1 VKVLLLELRLAWFS
15 LVEHRRRSAL
25 LGAAIAAV
33 AALFVLLTSLAAG
46 INQTLFES
54 ALTLASGHINVGGFY
69 KVSPGQAFP
78 LLTGYEKV
86 AELAGRLP
94 EVESVVQR
102 GRGFGKL
109 VAETA
114 ATDAALVGVDV
125 ATEPRLSQQLVV
137 VQGNLAELRQ
147 PRTLLLFEGQAKN
160 LKVGV
165 GDAITVVS
173 QTARGV
179 SNTMDCRVGA
189 IAKDLG
195 MLSSFTALTSVESLR
210 ELLQLRPDVTGVL
223 QIRIKERY
231 LNDLPRITDDLRATL
246 TGAGYPIL
254 ASDPGA
260 FFEKL
265 ESVARS
271 GWTGQKLDIST
282 WEEEISFLKPSFV
295 ALQALSSLLITVLLG
310 VTIAGVMNSLWIATR
325 ERTREI
331 GTLRAIGMQRGAV
344 ARMFLLEA
352 AQLGLLASTFGV
364 ALGSGA
370 VAWLNHAGLHVPL
383 SMQLFLMRDTLRL
396 SLEPKTLLLALAL
409 LTLSAALA
417 ALYPSLR
424 AARLRPMSAMTHLS

>member
-1 VKVLLLELRLAWFS
+1 MKGLLVELRLAWFS

-25 LGAAIAAV
+25 LGTAIAGV
-33 AALFVLLTSLAAG
+33 AALFVLLSSLSAG

-54 ALTLASGHINVGGFY
+54 ALTLASGHLNVGGFY
-69 KVSPGQAFP
+69 KVSAGQAFP
-78 LLTGYEKV
+78 LLSDYEKV
-86 AELAGRLP
+86 AAVARGLP
-94 EVESVVQR
+94 EVDSVVQR

-114 ATDAALVGVDV
+114 ALDAALVGVDV
-125 ATEPRLSQQLVV
+125 AAEPGLSHQLEVV
-137 VQGNLAELRQ
+137 DGSLAELRQ

-165 GDAITVVS
+165 GDAVTVVS

-179 SNTMDCRVGA
+179 SNTMDCRVA
-189 IAKDLG
+189 VVAKDLG
-195 MLSSFTALTSVESLR
+195 MLSSFTALTSTESLR

-223 QIRIKERY
+223 QIRLKERY
-231 LNDLPRITDDLRATL
+231 LNDLPRVADDLRAAL
-246 TGAGYPIL
+246 ARAGYPLL
-254 ASDPGA
+254 ASDPRA

-265 ESVARS
+265 ESVGRS
-271 GWTGQKLDIST
+271 GWTGQRLDVST
-282 WEEEISFLKPSFV
+282 WEEEISFLKPSFL

-310 VTIAGVMNSLWIATR
+310 VTVAGVMNSLWIATR

-331 GTLRAIGMQRGAV
+331 GTLRAIGMQRAAV

-352 AQLGLLASTFGV
+352 AQLGLLAATFGV
-364 ALGSGA
+364 VLGACA
-370 VAWLNHAGLHVPL
+370 VASLNHAGLRVPL

-396 SLEPKTLLLALAL
+396 SLEPSTALSALAL
-409 LTLSAALA
+409 LTASAALA

-424 AARLRPMSAMTHLS
+424 AARLRPVSAMTHLN